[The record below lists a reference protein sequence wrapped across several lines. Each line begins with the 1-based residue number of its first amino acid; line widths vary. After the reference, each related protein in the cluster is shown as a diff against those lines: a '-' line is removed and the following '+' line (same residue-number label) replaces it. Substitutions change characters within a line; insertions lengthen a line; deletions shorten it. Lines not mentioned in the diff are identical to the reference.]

1 MRAILKNSAQLLSA
15 NVVAQAIGL
24 VVYPV
29 LTRLYSPADFGVLN
43 LFLSVGGI
51 LAMVAVAEY
60 YYAIVLPKDDTSA
73 NAVVQTC
80 VFLLGAMVLVLVLTV
95 PFASSIA
102 GVFKTPQLAD
112 YWWLMPLFVALTG
125 LWNILNYWYI
135 RNAEFKRVGGY
146 QVSQSVLSAGC
157 KLGFGYAGFLQGG
170 LIVSMVIAPLVSIF
184 VSISLAWKKCLCN
197 LHLVPWSKCKEVANE
212 YKNFPAYDLPR
223 GLINLVGG
231 YLPVLLLTPLFG
243 SADVGLWSMAVL
255 LGFAPISMI
264 TKSLYQT
271 FYQHINSEVQQR
283 HKITPFFLKFTKW
296 TTGIVVPCFVGLYFI
311 LPWLTRLL
319 LGAEWE
325 PSGYYLR
332 WMLPWIFCSLLTA
345 CTCFLADIFLRQKV
359 GLYFEL
365 LLAVLRAVGV
375 GVGCVLHDFEIAI
388 IGYAIGSLVAI
399 LAQYVWLMCLVKKY
413 DQSLSSGDELHIATA
428 NPDNADAKQ

>member
-24 VVYPV
+24 AVYPI

-43 LFLSVGGI
+43 LFLSIGGI

-73 NAVVQTC
+73 NAVIQTC
-80 VFLLGAMVLVLVLTV
+80 IFLLGAMVLVLVLTV

-170 LIVSMVIAPLVSIF
+170 LIFSMVIAPCVSTLL
-184 VSISLAWKKCLCN
+184 SMGLAWKKCLN
-197 LHLVPWSKCKEVANE
+197 RLHILPWSACRQVAHE
-212 YKNFPAYDLPR
+212 YRNFPLFTLPKSA
-223 GLINLVGG
+223 INLLFG

-243 SADVGLWSMAVL
+243 AYEVGLWTMALL

-264 TKSLYQT
+264 TKSLYQSL
-271 FYQHINSEVQQR
+271 FEQVSSMVKQKMPICPLFR
-283 HKITPFFLKFTKW
+283 HFTMWTLTITTPLFT
-296 TTGIVVPCFVGLYFI
+296 GLYFV
-311 LPWLTRLL
+311 LPWLVGWL
-319 LGAEWE
+319 LGQEWST
-325 PSGYYLR
+325 SGLYIR
-332 WMLPWIFCSLLTA
+332 WMLPWVTVSLLTSS
-345 CTCFLADIFLRQKV
+345 CGFLADIFFEQKRSFF
-359 GLYFEL
+359 FEI
-365 LLAVLRAVGV
+365 LLAVLRLLGV
-375 GVGCVLHDFEIAI
+375 G
-388 IGYAIGSLVAI
+388 IGVWKRNFAVAI
-399 LAQYVWLMCLVKKY
+399 AGYCLGSAVANAAQYIWLMSLTKHYESKRY
-413 DQSLSSGDELHIATA
+413 DA
-428 NPDNADAKQ
+428 